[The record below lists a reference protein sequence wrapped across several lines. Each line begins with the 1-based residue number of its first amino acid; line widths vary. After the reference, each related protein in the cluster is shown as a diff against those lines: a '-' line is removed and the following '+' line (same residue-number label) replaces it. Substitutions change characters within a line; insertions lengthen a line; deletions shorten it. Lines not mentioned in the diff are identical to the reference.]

1 MGVEDYM
8 ESPVAMAVAA
18 TAVVLSPR
26 VRSVLRR
33 GAVYGVAGAMKAAD
47 AVTSAARDVA
57 GEARDTADDD
67 GQPATVARR
76 GGQRTRAAST

>member
-8 ESPVAMAVAA
+8 ESPVALAVAA
-18 TAVVLSPR
+18 TAVILSPR
-26 VRSVLRR
+26 VRGVLRK

-47 AVTSAARDVA
+47 SVTSAAREVA
-57 GEARDTADDD
+57 GEARETAEDN

>member
-1 MGVEDYM
+1 MGVEDYI

-26 VRSVLRR
+26 VRGVVRK

-57 GEARDTADDD
+57 GEARTTADEN
-67 GQPATVARR
+67 GQPAAAAPR
-76 GGQRTRAAST
+76 GGQRTRTAAT

>member
-26 VRSVLRR
+26 VRGVLRK

-47 AVTSAARDVA
+47 AVGSAARDVA
-57 GEARDTADDD
+57 GEARDTAGDD

>member
-1 MGVEDYM
+1 MGLEDYI

-26 VRSVLRR
+26 VRGVLRK

-57 GEARDTADDD
+57 GEARQTTGEDA
-67 GQPATVARR
+67 QPATSAMP
-76 GGQRTRAAST
+76 GGQPTQPASA

>member
-1 MGVEDYM
+1 MGLEDYI

-26 VRSVLRR
+26 VRGVLRK

-57 GEARDTADDD
+57 GEARQTTGED
-67 GQPATVARR
+67 GQPATPPMP
-76 GGQRTRAAST
+76 GGPPTQPASA